1 MTETTQVTPGRV
13 RSERNIPLFLGR
25 TLSVLW
31 PLADALVVVTL
42 SIVAGVVYHLA
53 AYGSTG
59 PLPDFAKVG
68 AAVALFRW
76 ILQRPVSTVSAR
88 PRRSLRYQFYLWNA
102 AFLCLLAFGFLGKV
116 SDIYSRGTILLF
128 YLSGLPLLIMWQALW
143 KRVVREGFSTGR
155 FAVRHGVLLGTL
167 VKVEEFRLKY
177 RPREFGMIVSDTVIV
192 PEDALDDT
200 AHGNAV
206 LNEALGKTIT
216 MVRGSNLD
224 DVVVLLPWSATH
236 AINTCAE
243 RLMNIPVTVQLG
255 PEAIFDRFSQVH
267 LSRLGPATMLNL
279 IRPPLTRIEVLSK
292 RLLDFCGAL
301 ALLTATAPVLL
312 AIAIAI
318 KLDSPGSVLFRQWRH
333 GFNQRQFRIFK
344 FRTMTVT
351 EDGDVVKQA
360 IKDDPRVTRIGR
372 HLRRWNLDELPQ
384 LVNVLLGHMSLVG
397 PRPHALTH
405 DREYEREIA
414 FYARRHNIKPGITGW
429 AQVNGYR
436 GLTDTEEKMRAR
448 IEHDLYYID
457 NWSIPFD
464 LYVLALTVLSPK
476 SFKNAH

>member
-1 MTETTQVTPGRV
+1 MTEITQIAPAKVGP
-13 RSERNIPLFLGR
+13 ERNIPLILGR
-25 TLSVLW
+25 ALALFW
-31 PLADALVVVTL
+31 PIADALVVVAL
-42 SIVAGVVYHLA
+42 SIVAGVIYHLV
-53 AYGSTG
+53 AYGNSG
-59 PLPDFAKVG
+59 PLLDFAKVG
-68 AAVALFRW
+68 AAVAMFRW
-76 ILQRPVSTVSAR
+76 ILQHPVSTISAR
-88 PRRSLRYQFYLWNA
+88 SRRSLRYQFYLWNA

-116 SDIYSRGTILLF
+116 SDTYSRGTILLF
-128 YLSGLPLLIMWQALW
+128 YLSGLPLLVMWQEAW
-143 KRVVREGFSTGR
+143 KRLVRQGLTTGR
-155 FAVRHGVLLGTL
+155 LAVRHGLLLGT
-167 VKVEEFRLKY
+167 VAKIEEFRRKY
-177 RPREFGMIVSDTVIV
+177 RPKQSGMIVSDTVIV

-200 AHGNAV
+200 PHGNAALREV
-206 LNEALGKTIT
+206 LGQTVA
-216 MVRGSNLD
+216 MVRRSHLD

-236 AINTCAE
+236 AVNACADG
-243 RLMNIPVTVQLG
+243 LMNIPVSVQLG

-292 RLLDFCGAL
+292 RLFDFCGAL
-301 ALLTATAPVLL
+301 ALLIAIAPLLL

-318 KLDSPGSVLFRQWRH
+318 KLDSPGPVFFRQWRH

-344 FRTMTVT
+344 FRTMTVA
-351 EDGDVVKQA
+351 EDGDVVTQA
-360 IKDDPRVTRIGR
+360 VKDDPRVTRIGR

-384 LVNVLLGHMSLVG
+384 LVNVVLGDMSLVG

-405 DREYEREIA
+405 DRDFERRIA

-448 IEHDLYYID
+448 VEHDLHYID

-464 LYVLALTVLSPK
+464 LYILALTVLSPK